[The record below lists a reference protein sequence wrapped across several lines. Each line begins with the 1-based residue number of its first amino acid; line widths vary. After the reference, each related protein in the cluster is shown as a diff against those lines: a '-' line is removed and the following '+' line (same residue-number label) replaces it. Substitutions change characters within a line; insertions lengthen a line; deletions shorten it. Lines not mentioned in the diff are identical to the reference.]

1 MEERI
6 GFLTPEQEK
15 KLDQLI
21 ELKGISEALDGPA
34 IKIADNVGLQK
45 LKEKLLASQPDILP
59 IIFQIIDEIFA
70 PLP

>member
-15 KLDQLI
+15 KLDELI
-21 ELKGISEALDGPA
+21 ELKGISEALDGPV
-34 IKIADNVGLQK
+34 IKIGDNVGLQK

>member
-45 LKEKLLASQPDILP
+45 LKEKLLSSQPDILP
-59 IIFQIIDEIFA
+59 IIYQIIDEIFA
-70 PLP
+70 ALP